1 MARVRITLVSLV
13 LGAGAV
19 STATLAQDKSTMH
32 KMPTA
37 MEMPAKIEIAA
48 GELSSL
54 TRATAWLNTRPLTA
68 AGLRGKVVLVDV
80 WTLTCIN
87 WLRTAPYIR
96 AWSVKYRDHGLVVI
110 GVHAPEFPFERD
122 IDNVRGTVE
131 RLRLDY
137 AIAADND
144 FAIWRAFDNVAWPA
158 LFFVDA
164 QGRLRHHH
172 FGEGNYEQSERMI
185 QRLLADAGAT
195 GIPQD
200 LVSVNGSGAEAAADW
215 ANLRSPENYLGY
227 DRTERFASQ
236 GGAVLG
242 RSRAYVA
249 PTRLKLNHW
258 ALSGDWTMQKGASAL
273 NAAGGRILYQFHAR
287 DLHLVMGPG
296 TRGKSV
302 RFRVHIDG
310 QPPRAAHGTD
320 VNEGGNGIVTDQR
333 LYQLIRQRKQ
343 VTDRLFEIEFMD
355 PGVEVFA
362 FTFG

>member
-37 MEMPAKIEIAA
+37 MEMPAKIETAA

-172 FGEGNYEQSERMI
+172 FGEGNYEQ
-185 QRLLADAGAT
+185 
-195 GIPQD
+195 
-200 LVSVNGSGAEAAADW
+200 
-215 ANLRSPENYLGY
+215 
-227 DRTERFASQ
+227 
-236 GGAVLG
+236 
-242 RSRAYVA
+242 
-249 PTRLKLNHW
+249 
-258 ALSGDWTMQKGASAL
+258 
-273 NAAGGRILYQFHAR
+273 
-287 DLHLVMGPG
+287 
-296 TRGKSV
+296 
-302 RFRVHIDG
+302 
-310 QPPRAAHGTD
+310 
-320 VNEGGNGIVTDQR
+320 
-333 LYQLIRQRKQ
+333 
-343 VTDRLFEIEFMD
+343 
-355 PGVEVFA
+355 
-362 FTFG
+362 